1 MLNIDD
7 AVSPASGLRG
17 SEMSRPA
24 IQHLLDIIEGS
35 SQALVVHRGGA
46 PLFVNSA
53 MAKLVGIGSREE
65 LLAEPSILPFLHPDD
80 RAMVGTNVRD
90 RLAGRSAPTDY
101 EFRLLAR
108 DGGIIWVDCRASVI
122 EWSGGPA
129 VLAALF
135 DINARKEALQA
146 QTRSEALL
154 ARAFT
159 ATPEMMALQSMADGR
174 YVKVNDAFCR
184 MLGRAAEDL
193 VGRTPR
199 EIGVWANDGFDEAL
213 RSELAAARTVR
224 MAEATMRPADGGA
237 VTVELS
243 AEILELQGDALLLMV
258 GRDVT
263 LHRLQEEDLRRSK
276 QEAELANR
284 TKSEFLANMSHEL
297 RTPLNA
303 VLGFSQVMRDELLGP
318 LGTPRYR
325 EYADDIHRSGALL
338 LNIIND
344 VLDLAKLEA
353 GKVELREETFSL
365 PGAIRESARLVR
377 DRAREGDLTLD
388 LPLSDG
394 DPWIVGDERL
404 IKQVVLNLLSNAVKF
419 TPPGGRV
426 SVRIEEGA
434 SGAIVIHVA
443 DTGIGMSEED
453 IPRALAPF
461 GQIDSAFTRRHAGT
475 GLGLPLAKSLVE
487 LHGGDLTIRSGPGEG
502 TDIAVTIPTRRVR
515 SAERGPSSPASGGV
529 TSTEMI

>member
-1 MLNIDD
+1 M
-7 AVSPASGLRG
+7 
-17 SEMSRPA
+17 
-24 IQHLLDIIEGS
+24 
-35 SQALVVHRGGA
+35 
-46 PLFVNSA
+46 
-53 MAKLVGIGSREE
+53 
-65 LLAEPSILPFLHPDD
+65 AEPSILPFLHPDD
-80 RAMVGTNVRD
+80 RALVGANVRD
-90 RLAGRSAPTDY
+90 RLSGRPAPTDY
-101 EFRLLAR
+101 EFRLVAR
-108 DGGIIWVDCRASVI
+108 DGHIVWVDCRASVI

-135 DINARKEALQA
+135 DINARKAAQQA

-184 MLGRAAEDL
+184 MIGRPADAL

-199 EIGVWANDGFDEAL
+199 EVGVWANEGFDEAL
-213 RSELAAARTVR
+213 RGELAAVRTVR
-224 MAEATMRPADGGA
+224 MMEATMRPADGR
-237 VTVELS
+237 VITVELS
-243 AEILELQGDALLLMV
+243 AELLDLQGDSLLLTV

-263 LHRLQEEDLRRSK
+263 FHRLQEEDLRRSK

-303 VLGFSQVMRDELLGP
+303 ILGFSQVMRDELLGP
-318 LGTPRYR
+318 LGTARYR

-353 GKVELREETFSL
+353 GKVEMREVVFSL
-365 PGAIRESARLVR
+365 PAAIRESARLVR
-377 DRAREGDLTLD
+377 DRAREGGLTLD
-388 LPLSDG
+388 LALAES

-404 IKQVVLNLLSNAVKF
+404 VKQVILNLLSNAVKF

-426 SVRIEEGA
+426 AVRIEDGPAGA
-434 SGAIVIHVA
+434 VVVHVA
-443 DTGIGMSEED
+443 DTGIGMTEED

-487 LHGGDLTIRSGPGEG
+487 LHGGSLMIRSAPGEG
-502 TDIAVTIPTRRVR
+502 TDIAVTIPAGRVR
-515 SAERGPSSPASGGV
+515 SAENAAGAGSGGV
-529 TSTEMI
+529 APLGPI

>member
-1 MLNIDD
+1 MLSLDD
-7 AVSPASGLRG
+7 ASSTAGSTKG
-17 SEMSRPA
+17 SEMPQPA
-24 IQHLLDIIEGS
+24 LQHLLDIIEGS

-53 MAKLVGIGSREE
+53 MAKLVGVGSRAE
-65 LLAEPSILPFLHPDD
+65 LMAEPSILPYIHPDD
-80 RAMVGTNVRD
+80 RMLVGTNVRD
-90 RLAGRSAPTDY
+90 RLSGRPAPTDY
-101 EFRLLAR
+101 EFRLVAR
-108 DGGIIWVDCRASVI
+108 NGQTIWVDCRASVI
-122 EWSGGPA
+122 EWDGGPA

-135 DINARKEALQA
+135 DINTRKEALQA

-159 ATPEMMALQSMADGR
+159 ATPELMALQSMADGR

-184 MLGRAAEDL
+184 MIGRPAEAL

-199 EIGVWANDGFDEAL
+199 EIGLWADDGFDDVL
-213 RSELAAARTVR
+213 RAEVASVRTVR
-224 MAEATMRPADGGA
+224 MMEATMRQADGRA
-237 VTVELS
+237 ATVELS
-243 AEILELQGDALLLMV
+243 AEVLELQGESLLLTV

-303 VLGFSQVMRDELLGP
+303 ILGFSQVMRDELLGP
-318 LGTPRYR
+318 LGTARYR

-353 GKVELREETFSL
+353 GKVELREVAFSL
-365 PGAIRESARLVR
+365 PGAIRECARLVR
-377 DRAREGDLTLD
+377 DRAREGALTLD
-388 LPLSDG
+388 LAVADS
-394 DPWIVGDERL
+394 DPWIVGDERI
-404 IKQVVLNLLSNAVKF
+404 IKQVILNLLTNAVKF

-426 SVRIEEGA
+426 CVSIEDSAAG
-434 SGAIVIHVA
+434 GIVIHVA
-443 DTGIGMSEED
+443 DTGIGMAEED

-461 GQIDSAFTRRHAGT
+461 GQIDSAFTRGHAGT

-487 LHGGDLTIRSGPGEG
+487 LHGGSLTIQSAPGDG
-502 TDIAVTIPTRRVR
+502 TDIAVAIPAGRVT
-515 SAERGPSSPASGGV
+515 SGERAVAPSSSGGV
-529 TSTEMI
+529 APVSSA